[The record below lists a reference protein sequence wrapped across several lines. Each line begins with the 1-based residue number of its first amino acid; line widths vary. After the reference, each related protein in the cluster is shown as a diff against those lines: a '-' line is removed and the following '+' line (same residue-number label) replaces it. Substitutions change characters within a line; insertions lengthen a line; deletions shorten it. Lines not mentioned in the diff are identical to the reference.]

1 MRWPGREK
9 CSRSLSRPPLAAALD
24 PATPTRPPS
33 LRLIQGIAVACL
45 QRNATAAQQ
54 GLRVMAEA
62 LEPEEAQQ
70 ALHLLVGALEPAQRY
85 WLGTLDGPRVGRP

>member
-1 MRWPGREK
+1 MRWLAREK
-9 CSRSLSRPPLAAALD
+9 CSRSLSRPPLAPILS
-24 PATPTRPPS
+24 TRPPS

-45 QRNATAAQQ
+45 QRNAAAAQQ

-70 ALHLLVGALEPAQRY
+70 ALRQLVNNLDPQQRY
-85 WLGTLDGPRVGRP
+85 WLGTLDGPRVGR